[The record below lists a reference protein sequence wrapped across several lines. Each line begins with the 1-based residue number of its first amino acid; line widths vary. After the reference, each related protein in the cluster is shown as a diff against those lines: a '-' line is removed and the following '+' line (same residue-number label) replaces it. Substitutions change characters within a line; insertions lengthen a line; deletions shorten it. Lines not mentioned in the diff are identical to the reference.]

1 MRKTHQ
7 VSSEESEPEQPES
20 NVEAGAASA
29 DQPISVGKNDI
40 AWPVPVVSMYPLAAA
55 LSGLM
60 VWAFGLDW
68 VLVSLI
74 PFVIFLSATTVID
87 LRELRI
93 PDKLT
98 KPAAVAAVPLL
109 ALSLLSE
116 WDDISLVRA
125 LLGALAMGAFYFTL
139 FFIYP
144 AGMGFGDVKLAP
156 IIGAQLGLFG
166 WVPEVRGLI
175 AAYFIVGPVAV
186 LLLIFGR
193 ARMKTEFPFGPFM
206 AIGAIVA
213 LVLHARGY

>member
-29 DQPISVGKNDI
+29 DQPSSVGKNDI

-98 KPAAVAAVPLL
+98 KPAAIAAVPLL
-109 ALSLLSE
+109 ACPSFL
-116 WDDISLVRA
+116 A
-125 LLGALAMGAFYFTL
+125 LCRFAF
-139 FFIYP
+139 
-144 AGMGFGDVKLAP
+144 
-156 IIGAQLGLFG
+156 
-166 WVPEVRGLI
+166 
-175 AAYFIVGPVAV
+175 
-186 LLLIFGR
+186 
-193 ARMKTEFPFGPFM
+193 
-206 AIGAIVA
+206 
-213 LVLHARGY
+213 